1 MTIFNN
7 HVIIAGGKD
16 NSWRVTDSVLML
28 NAGHLEKYTKMTK
41 PRSRTTVIGYQK
53 MIIIV
58 GGEASM
64 YETLSSTELYD
75 STTRQWYT
83 CDDLPQPHCWLQSV
97 IVDDILYLCGGIS
110 QDNEY
115 SSSVFSAK
123 LNSLSKYQL
132 NWSVLHSTPWCSSV
146 PIRLWG
152 TYLLVLG
159 GCEKAGNRILCTS
172 DVYIFNS
179 ASGSW
184 EARGYIPSARG
195 APAAV
200 NVSNSTVVVIGGVN
214 DKNQETNTVWIG
226 HVN

>member
-28 NAGHLEKYTKMTK
+28 NAGCLDKYTKMTK

-83 CDDLPQPHCWLQSV
+83 CDDLP
-97 IVDDILYLCGGIS
+97 
-110 QDNEY
+110 
-115 SSSVFSAK
+115 
-123 LNSLSKYQL
+123 
-132 NWSVLHSTPWCSSV
+132 
-146 PIRLWG
+146 
-152 TYLLVLG
+152 
-159 GCEKAGNRILCTS
+159 
-172 DVYIFNS
+172 
-179 ASGSW
+179 
-184 EARGYIPSARG
+184 
-195 APAAV
+195 
-200 NVSNSTVVVIGGVN
+200 
-214 DKNQETNTVWIG
+214 
-226 HVN
+226 